1 MAHGST
7 APQVVLDAREV
18 AVGRDWHAV
27 DRHFRNYRVPV
38 VFQLCSVESGPR
50 GFAGGEIAEP
60 MRWSWLVIVNVPVG
74 IPNTTGVW
82 VGMIDNVTAKSQ
94 DQVDIMMELPVV
106 GQGPTPI
113 PPPGTEWAQLDAV
126 EELLANFEPELQ
138 AVRAEIG
145 VNGQVQFPIDF
156 SQGINTLLPYTQET
170 RQVAR
175 LLLLDAQVAAHRG
188 DDARALQDLR
198 AIFAL
203 SDILRGEPL
212 LISQLVRGAI
222 HAIGCEAIT
231 DLMPHCNWS
240 DDDLAA
246 LQSSVRAANFREEVA
261 HAMHGERALYL
272 TELNRMRL
280 GPLRV
285 RNMQTVI
292 DLFEYTD
299 DALEG
304 SWTEMFQKGDE
315 FKKKLRERRSGTSN
329 LIRLDSA
336 ALQLVPALESAIQYT
351 ASVTARQR
359 CVNAGIAASRYR
371 LQQKQFPDS
380 LSDLSEELLGPPLQS
395 STELIDP
402 FDENPLRYRQEE
414 TRIIIYSIG
423 LDRIDNGGDCESNKD
438 GPSPTDIG
446 IVLPK

>member
-1 MAHGST
+1 MEAPPPKSSWTPAKLLIFVAGVLLIGTFAIIGFLWYSSHARLKADLADLRAAGSPT
-7 APQVVLDAREV
+7 NA
-18 AVGRDWHAV
+18 
-27 DRHFRNYRVPV
+27 
-38 VFQLCSVESGPR
+38 
-50 GFAGGEIAEP
+50 AE
-60 MRWSWLVIVNVPVG
+60 LADFYKVPVG
-74 IPNTTGVW
+74 VSDTTGVW
-82 VGMIDNVTAKSQ
+82 VEVIDHVTATSQ
-94 DQVDIMMELPVV
+94 DQMDIMMELPVV
-106 GQGPTPI
+106 GEGPTPI

-126 EELLANFEPELQ
+126 EELLAKFEPELQ
-138 AVRAEIG
+138 AARAEVGI
-145 VNGQVQFPIDF
+145 NGQVRFPIDF
-156 SQGINTLLPYTQET
+156 SQGIRTLLPYTQET

-203 SDILRGEPL
+203 SDTLRGEPV

-231 DLMPHCNWS
+231 ELMPHCDWS

-261 HAMHGERALYL
+261 RAMHGERALYL

-285 RNMQTVI
+285 RNMHTAI
-292 DLFEYTD
+292 ELFKYSDEVFD
-299 DALEG
+299 G

-315 FKKKLRERRSGTSN
+315 FKKKLRERRNGTS
-329 LIRLDSA
+329 LLLPLDTA
-336 ALQLVPALESAIQYT
+336 ALQLVPAIESAIQYT
-351 ASVTARQR
+351 ASLTARQR
-359 CVNAGIAASRYR
+359 FVNAGIAASRYR
-371 LQQKQFPDS
+371 LQQEQFPDS
-380 LSDLSEELLGPPLQS
+380 LSDLNEELLGAPLQS
-395 STELIDP
+395 SEELIDP

-414 TRIIIYSIG
+414 TQIIIYSVG
-423 LDRIDNGGDCESNKD
+423 SDGIDNGGDCVSKAGTPNPLD
-438 GPSPTDIG
+438 LG